1 VSRRPRRALATALG
15 LTAALIVAASPPG
28 AAASSRAAGPSAAP
42 STIRVPD
49 DAPSIQAAVDR
60 ASPGTLV
67 LVAPGVYRQTV
78 LVTHPD
84 VVIRGLD
91 RNRTILDGGFRLRD
105 GIAVV
110 ADGVAV
116 ENLTARDYLGNGFV
130 WRGVDGYRGSYL
142 TASRMGQYGLFASRS
157 QHGQLD
163 HSYASG
169 AVEAGVYVGACNPC
183 HALVT
188 DDVAEHNAVGFL
200 ATNASGD
207 VLVARSRWRRNRIGI
222 AATSSDLEPMPPQDG
237 LVIAGNEVTGGR
249 PADAPRPAE
258 LDPLDGAGVAVVG
271 TLDDVVTRNRVDGAA
286 RYGIIVTSS
295 PSLDGRQRPSLRNR
309 VQANA
314 VRRSGAADLVLAAAS
329 PDSGNCFAR
338 NQFGTSE
345 PADLE
350 HAAPCEG
357 RASATVGE
365 GALSGTGLFGRR
377 AVPRGL
383 SSRQTPPAPR
393 EPGLPDAA
401 RAAAHPATAEPST
414 PVDPAAVGIPPP
426 PR

>member
-1 VSRRPRRALATALG
+1 MSRRPRRALATALG

-42 STIRVPD
+42 STIHVPD

-249 PADAPRPAE
+249 PADAPRRRRRRLHGRRRGRFLVPHQQRHPPLGGGEPHRHRLGDDRLRPGHRLLPARRRAS
-258 LDPLDGAGVAVVG
+258 LHGL
-271 TLDDVVTRNRVDGAA
+271 TR
-286 RYGIIVTSS
+286 
-295 PSLDGRQRPSLRNR
+295 P
-309 VQANA
+309 
-314 VRRSGAADLVLAAAS
+314 
-329 PDSGNCFAR
+329 
-338 NQFGTSE
+338 E
-345 PADLE
+345 PARL
-350 HAAPCEG
+350 
-357 RASATVGE
+357 
-365 GALSGTGLFGRR
+365 GRR
-377 AVPRGL
+377 ADLG
-383 SSRQTPPAPR
+383 
-393 EPGLPDAA
+393 
-401 RAAAHPATAEPST
+401 AAATLDHP
-414 PVDPAAVGIPPP
+414 
-426 PR
+426 